1 MTGFYNRTFN
11 VEYQRLTIALPEMT
25 GFYNLK
31 KIKVSVISTIAL
43 PETAGLWYIRTQKGP
58 QGICRSGSTI
68 KKRP

>member
-1 MTGFYNRTFN
+1 
-11 VEYQRLTIALPEMT
+11 MT